1 MGIDTS
7 AWVTYGIIVDTEDL
21 TPAVIRQ
28 LVAAFSLDV
37 EPPDDGDDDDTQ
49 GSEHTRWWR
58 SVLSR
63 VMNGIDRR
71 LWRRGLAVEWCGS
84 DVDVRWVIGREAA
97 NAMGD
102 GDGGGLATTTPA
114 RIAAA
119 MRLSKRQRAT
129 IEQLRRII
137 PGASKPRLVLGV
149 MRWQ

>member
-37 EPPDDGDDDDTQ
+37 EPPDDGDDGTQ
-49 GSEHTRWWR
+49 GSEHTKWWR

-71 LWRRGLAVEWCGS
+71 LWRRGLTVETCGS
-84 DVDVRWVIGREAA
+84 DVDPRWVIGREAA
-97 NAMGD
+97 HASGD

-137 PGASKPRLVLGV
+137 PGASPPRLVLGV
-149 MRWQ
+149 MREQ